1 MRTRRHA
8 FAVWLVAGILAP
20 ASATAGPNPTYLY
33 LTPVVGVATFD
44 DFQVSRYASMK
55 DALFVGGRVGWRL
68 SPALSIEAAGG
79 TSSTE
84 EDIPNGA
91 EVKYLHIGGDFRI
104 HLAAWKI
111 GGPFI
116 GVGGSYTS
124 RSSDA
129 APENLAY
136 GAFDAL
142 AGWESWWGGRIG
154 LRLEARNVLNVPSG
168 DLGGAKENEVL
179 YLGGLTLAFG
189 GKTEEDSDADGVSD
203 QKDQCPGTP
212 AGAQVDV
219 RGCPVD
225 DDSDGV
231 PNGIDECANSPSG
244 SKVDAKGCPT
254 DGDGDGVSDGLDKCE
269 DTPTGATVDATGC
282 PSDADGD
289 KIWDGI
295 DQCPNTTLG
304 ALVDEKGCPADS
316 DGDGVFDGLDKCPG
330 TAANLKV
337 DKDGC
342 PLEVTEKET
351 ELLDTGMI
359 RLSNV
364 NFETG
369 KSDLMPESKPVLD
382 TVGQVLSRWPD
393 LRIEVG
399 GHTDSRGSNELNQSL
414 SDARAKSVLD
424 YLIATFP
431 ELKEEQFVAKGYGE
445 SKPLVPNTNQL
456 NMAKNRRV
464 EFVVLNK
471 DVLKR
476 EVEKRR
482 MIEK

>member
-8 FAVWLVAGILAP
+8 FAVWLAAGMLAP
-20 ASATAGPNPTYLY
+20 ALVAAGPNPTYVY
-33 LTPVVGVATFD
+33 VTPVVGVAAFD
-44 DFQVSRYASMK
+44 DAQRFPTASLK
-55 DALFVGGRVGWRL
+55 NALHVGARIGWRL
-68 SPALSIEAAGG
+68 SSVLSIEAAGG
-79 TSSTE
+79 TSSAE
-84 EDIPNGA
+84 EDIPNAA
-91 EVKYLHIGGDFRI
+91 EVTYLHIGGDFRI
-104 HLAAWKI
+104 HLADWKI

-116 GVGGSYTS
+116 GVGGSYAS

-129 APENLAY
+129 APENLDY
-136 GAFDAL
+136 GALDAL
-142 AGWESWWGGRIG
+142 AGWESWLGGRVG
-154 LRLEARNVLNVPSG
+154 LRLEARNVLDIPSG
-168 DLGGAKENEVL
+168 DLGGARENETL
-179 YLGGLTLAFG
+179 YLAGLTLALG
-189 GKTEEDSDADGVSD
+189 GRIEDSDVDGVND
-203 QKDQCPGTP
+203 RKDQCPGTP
-212 AGAQVDV
+212 AGAQVDA

-225 DDSDGV
+225 DDDDGV
-231 PNGIDECANSPSG
+231 PNGIDQCASSPAG
-244 SKVDAKGCPT
+244 ARVDAKGCPL
-254 DGDGDGVSDGLDKCE
+254 DADSDGVSDGLDKCE
-269 DTPTGATVDATGC
+269 GTPSGATVDASGC

-295 DQCPNTTLG
+295 DECANTAQG
-304 ALVDEKGCPADS
+304 ALVDDKGCPADA

-369 KSDLMPESKPVLD
+369 KSDLLPESKPVLD
-382 TVGQVLSRWPD
+382 TVGQVLSRWPE
-393 LRIEVG
+393 LRIEIG
-399 GHTDSRGSNELNQSL
+399 GHTDSRGSNELNQKL
-414 SDARAKSVLD
+414 SDARAKAVLD

-445 SKPLVPNTNQL
+445 SKPLAPNTNQL
-456 NMAKNRRV
+456 DMAKNRRV
-464 EFVVLNK
+464 EFVVQNK

-476 EVEKRR
+476 EWEKRR

>member
-1 MRTRRHA
+1 MRARWHA
-8 FAVWLVAGILAP
+8 FAAWLAAGLLAP
-20 ASATAGPNPTYLY
+20 ASVAAGPTPTYLY
-33 LTPVVGVATFD
+33 VTPVVGVASFD
-44 DFQVSRYASMK
+44 DAQLFPIASTK
-55 DALFVGGRVGWRL
+55 DALHVGARIGWRL
-68 SPALSIEAAGG
+68 SSALSIEAAGG

-91 EVKYLHIGGDFRI
+91 EVSYLHIGGEFRI
-104 HLAAWKI
+104 HLADWKI

-129 APENLAY
+129 APEDLTY

-142 AGWESWWGGRIG
+142 AGWESWLASRVG
-154 LRLEARNVLNVPSG
+154 LRFEARNVLNIPSG
-168 DLGGAKENEVL
+168 DLGGARENEVL

-189 GKTEEDSDADGVSD
+189 GKIEDSDGDGVND
-203 QKDQCPGTP
+203 KKDQCPGTP
-212 AGAQVDV
+212 AGAQVDA
-219 RGCPVD
+219 RGCPLD
-225 DDSDGV
+225 DDRDDV
-231 PNGIDECANSPSG
+231 PNGIDQCANSPAG
-244 SKVDAKGCPT
+244 ARVDAKGCPI
-254 DGDGDGVSDGLDKCE
+254 DSDSDGVSDGLDKC
-269 DTPTGATVDATGC
+269 DGTPSGATVDATGC

-295 DQCPNTTLG
+295 DQCPNTVQG

-369 KSDLMPESKPVLD
+369 KADLLPESKPVLD
-382 TVGQVLSRWPD
+382 TVGQVLSRWPE
-393 LRIEVG
+393 LRIEIG
-399 GHTDSRGSNELNQSL
+399 GHTDSRGSNERNQTL

-445 SKPLVPNTNQL
+445 SKPVAPNTNQL
-456 NMAKNRRV
+456 NLAKNRRV